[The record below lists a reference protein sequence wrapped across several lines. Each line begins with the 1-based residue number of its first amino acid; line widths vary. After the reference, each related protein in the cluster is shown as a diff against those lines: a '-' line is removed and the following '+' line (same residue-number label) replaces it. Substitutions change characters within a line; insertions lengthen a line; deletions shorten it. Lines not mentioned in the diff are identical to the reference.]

1 MTTLT
6 EQPDVRAL
14 EDVVELDVAGMTCSA
29 CANTIERKLNRL
41 DGVTASVN
49 FATERATVVGLRGEV
64 GKDLVKLPVYEIEK
78 QLLLSGAAK

>member
-6 EQPDVRAL
+6 EQPAVRTMD
-14 EDVVELDVAGMTCSA
+14 DVVELDIAGMTCSA

-49 FATERATVVGLRGEV
+49 FATERATVIGLDGDVDRAV
-64 GKDLVKLPVYEIEK
+64 ASVEK
-78 QLLLSGAAK
+78 AGYGAAPHTPGDD